1 MAFLNLV
8 LLGLKAISLFLGLDR
23 LFSSFKASKVNANEQ
38 KAAAA
43 APITP
48 QETLTTLDKG
58 EL

>member
-8 LLGLKAISLFLGLDR
+8 LLGLKALSVFLGLER

-43 APITP
+43 APTTP
-48 QETLTTLDKG
+48 SETLATLDKG